1 MDIFGKTSI
10 KKLKADIFL
19 KRIKLIEMS
28 IF

>member
-1 MDIFGKTSI
+1 MDIFDKTSI
-10 KKLKADIFL
+10 KKLKTDIFL